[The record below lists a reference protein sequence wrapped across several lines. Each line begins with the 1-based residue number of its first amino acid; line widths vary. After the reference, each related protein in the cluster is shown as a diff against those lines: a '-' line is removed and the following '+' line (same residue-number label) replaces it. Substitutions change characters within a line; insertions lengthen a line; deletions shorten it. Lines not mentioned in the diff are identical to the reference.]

1 MSSIVNRIATT
12 FTASAGN
19 VRAVMGEVS
28 GSMNGIN
35 RSIQQ
40 TSRNSGYLS
49 NQLRAVGTTLR
60 YALAGTAVFGASNL
74 VRQLSALQTQ
84 TALMVTLQPDI
95 ERTTGSIGNLLD
107 TLQKGSN
114 EALTPLNELG
124 DATVNLLSSIQ
135 GVRGDDVTRIP
146 TMLAEA
152 AQLAQTPVEDLTKG
166 VTGMIQAFGEAP
178 TGANFEGLARGFLT
192 LTRRAPG
199 GISAGPQIVQQLGPA
214 ALAARLAH
222 ISPQQLFGLTNT
234 VLRAGGSPATA
245 MRGLNFLLQAIA
257 TPNKAE
263 AKVLGGLGITPDFV
277 QQRGGLAA
285 IEKLVQTMKTRGV
298 TGNISRN
305 APIFQA
311 DDETLSNIE
320 SMGMGDL
327 QGLGV
332 GGQGLQLAQRA
343 IGRIHGVRALI
354 AILQQMNPETGHL
367 TQDITAAD
375 QAVRGIGENGTA
387 LSDQFKDF
395 RRRQPLRA
403 ASIALQNLA
412 LEAPR
417 ALQGILNPIARQADR
432 VGQLAVDHPH
442 GTRRV
447 MQVAAGAL
455 AAIGITRFLRGGK
468 LGFGQ
473 AFVNERAIQA
483 STNPERAAILG
494 GSPQNPMYV
503 TVVGQLFGRGDSL
516 LSGGGAAKRS
526 GNLLERLAEGFGA
539 GAGAG
544 RLGRLARL
552 RTVAAGGAVPALAVV
567 GGYEILTGHLAPGD
581 SGMQNRHIGPL
592 LHRAGQ
598 MYSNLAEGDPRR
610 LIIDQLNKKRITDRQ
625 AEVQLKAAF
634 AQANRLNRLNEI
646 LRPFHRRDPL
656 YGVTAIYGQKK
667 EMINGKAEVTLDV
680 NLATDK
686 GQVRKKI
693 HVPMDLWTGG
703 RTPSQRGQAGKTKAN
718 IP

>member
-12 FTASAGN
+12 FTASGAGT
-19 VRAVMGEVS
+19 VRAQMGELA
-28 GSMNGIN
+28 GGMMGIN
-35 RSIQQ
+35 NSIQQ

-60 YALAGTAVFGASNL
+60 YALAGTAVFGATSL

-95 ERTTGSIGNLLD
+95 ERTTGSISSLLD
-107 TLQKGSN
+107 SLQQGSN
-114 EALTPLNELG
+114 EALTPMNQLG

-135 GVRGDDVTRIP
+135 GVSGSDVTRIP

-178 TGANFEGLARGFLT
+178 TSRNFEGLARGFLT

-199 GISAGPQIVQQLGPA
+199 GIAAGPQIVQQLGPA
-214 ALAARLAH
+214 ALASRLAH

-263 AKVLGGLGITPDFV
+263 AKVLAGIGITPDFV

-285 IEKLVQTMKTRGV
+285 IQTLVNAMKQRGV

-311 DDETLSNIE
+311 DEDTLANVE
-320 SMGMGDL
+320 GMGMQGL

-367 TQDITAAD
+367 VGDIRAAD
-375 QAVRGIGENGTA
+375 NAVQGFGQEGTLLA
-387 LSDQFKDF
+387 DQFKDF
-395 RRRQPLRA
+395 RKRQPLRA
-403 ASIALQNLA
+403 AGIALQNLA

-417 ALQGILNPIARQADR
+417 ALQGILNPVARAADR
-432 VGQLAVDHPH
+432 IGQLGIDHPH

-447 MQVAAGAL
+447 MQVAMGAL
-455 AAIGITRFLRGGK
+455 GAIGIARFFLGGRGFLGK
-468 LGFGQ
+468 S
-473 AFVNERAIQA
+473 FVAERSIAA
-483 STNPERAAILG
+483 ATNPERAGILG
-494 GSPQNPMYV
+494 GSPENPLFV
-503 TVVGQLFGRGDSL
+503 IVVGQLFGGNTPPPRPGRT
-516 LSGGGAAKRS
+516 GAI
-526 GNLLERLAEGFGA
+526 ERIAEDLGIGA
-539 GAGAG
+539 GASRLG
-544 RLGRLARL
+544 RLGRLRMAL
-552 RTVAAGGAVPALAVV
+552 RGGALPAAALL

-581 SGMQNRHIGPL
+581 SGAPTRRVGPL

-610 LIIDQLNKKRITDRQ
+610 LIIDQLNKKKISDRQ
-625 AEVQLKAAF
+625 AEIQLKAAF

-656 YGVTAIYGQKK
+656 YGVTAVYSQRR
-667 EMINGKAEVTLDV
+667 EMVHGKAELVLDV
-680 NLATDK
+680 NMSTDK
-686 GQVRKKI
+686 GPVRKKI